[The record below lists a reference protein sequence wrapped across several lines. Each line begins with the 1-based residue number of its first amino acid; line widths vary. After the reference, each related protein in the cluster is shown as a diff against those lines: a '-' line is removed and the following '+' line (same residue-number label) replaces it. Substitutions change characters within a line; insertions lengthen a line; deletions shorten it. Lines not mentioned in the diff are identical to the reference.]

1 MTLTNDAAA
10 AVAPLDPAVVHA
22 GIEALLPRIA
32 EGAAAADRNRR
43 VDDEVAR
50 GLRDAGAHRFLQPA
64 AYGGAESS
72 VVDHVR
78 AVARV
83 AEGCAAAGWCLAVW
97 SVHNWMLAH
106 YDAATQAEV
115 WGADPTAVI
124 SGSIVPKTPF
134 PDDGDGHVL
143 VRGRFGFASG
153 GDHADWLLVGGLVAR
168 DGRPTPCQT
177 IVPAGATRL
186 DHDSWQ
192 VMALRGTGSKDFE
205 VDPAWPVR
213 RDGVLFT
220 ADIATWTAPGQQVNR
235 GWLYQGPYKPV
246 ALLVLAPPALGAA
259 KAALSRFIER
269 MGSHFLPLSGLVQRN
284 DPAARLRVAESAAE
298 IDAAE
303 RTLLAAAA
311 RCDELGRRPD
321 RDPLAEE
328 TVCRDA
334 TFAVRLCARAV
345 DRLFEAAGGSALQ
358 EGEPLAR
365 LWRDVHGA
373 RIHAA
378 LTWDAAAHNFANALL
393 GPAGA

>member
-43 VDDEVAR
+43 VDDEAAR
-50 GLRDAGAHRFLQPA
+50 PACDAGAHRFLQPA

-134 PDDGDGHVL
+134 PDDGDGQCPRPRAL
-143 VRGRFGFASG
+143 SG
-153 GDHADWLLVGGLVAR
+153 SPPAATTPTGCWWVGWWR

-177 IVPAGATRL
+177 I
-186 DHDSWQ
+186 
-192 VMALRGTGSKDFE
+192 
-205 VDPAWPVR
+205 
-213 RDGVLFT
+213 
-220 ADIATWTAPGQQVNR
+220 
-235 GWLYQGPYKPV
+235 
-246 ALLVLAPPALGAA
+246 
-259 KAALSRFIER
+259 
-269 MGSHFLPLSGLVQRN
+269 
-284 DPAARLRVAESAAE
+284 
-298 IDAAE
+298 
-303 RTLLAAAA
+303 
-311 RCDELGRRPD
+311 
-321 RDPLAEE
+321 
-328 TVCRDA
+328 
-334 TFAVRLCARAV
+334 
-345 DRLFEAAGGSALQ
+345 GG
-358 EGEPLAR
+358 
-365 LWRDVHGA
+365 
-373 RIHAA
+373 
-378 LTWDAAAHNFANALL
+378 LL
-393 GPAGA
+393 GPPASITTAGR

>member
-1 MTLTNDAAA
+1 
-10 AVAPLDPAVVHA
+10 
-22 GIEALLPRIA
+22 
-32 EGAAAADRNRR
+32 
-43 VDDEVAR
+43 
-50 GLRDAGAHRFLQPA
+50 
-64 AYGGAESS
+64 
-72 VVDHVR
+72 
-78 AVARV
+78 
-83 AEGCAAAGWCLAVW
+83 
-97 SVHNWMLAH
+97 
-106 YDAATQAEV
+106 
-115 WGADPTAVI
+115 
-124 SGSIVPKTPF
+124 
-134 PDDGDGHVL
+134 
-143 VRGRFGFASG
+143 
-153 GDHADWLLVGGLVAR
+153 
-168 DGRPTPCQT
+168 
-177 IVPAGATRL
+177 
-186 DHDSWQ
+186 
-192 VMALRGTGSKDFE
+192 MALRGTGSKDFE
-205 VDPAWPVR
+205 VDSAWPVR

-328 TVCRDA
+328 TVCRMRRVRGA
-334 TFAVRLCARAV
+334 PVRLGRRPALRG
-345 DRLFEAAGGSALQ
+345 RRWLGAAGGRTA
-358 EGEPLAR
+358 GPDF
-365 LWRDVHGA
+365 WRDVHGA
-373 RIHAA
+373 CIHAA